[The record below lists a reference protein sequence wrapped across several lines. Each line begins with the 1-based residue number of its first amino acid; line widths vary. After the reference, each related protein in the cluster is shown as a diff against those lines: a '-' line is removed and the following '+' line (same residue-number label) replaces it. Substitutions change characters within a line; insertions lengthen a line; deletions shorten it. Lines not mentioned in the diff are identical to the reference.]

1 LAFAADAEYYRA
13 GARTSTGDGILDN
26 TTTVIVLL
34 LILLIYLLPTL
45 IAYSREHPRRAEI
58 VVVNIFLGWT
68 LIGWI
73 AVFLWAA
80 LAPAE
85 EQPA

>member
-1 LAFAADAEYYRA
+1 
-13 GARTSTGDGILDN
+13 LDN
-26 TTTVIVLL
+26 TTTVIVLM

-45 IAYSREHPRRAEI
+45 IAYSREHPRRVEI
-58 VVVNIFLGWT
+58 VVVNIIFGWT

-73 AVFLWAA
+73 VVFLWAA
-80 LAPAE
+80 LAPVE

>member
-1 LAFAADAEYYRA
+1 
-13 GARTSTGDGILDN
+13 LDN
-26 TTTVIVLL
+26 TTTVIVLM

-45 IAYSREHPRRAEI
+45 IAYSREHPARAEI
-58 VVVNIFLGWT
+58 VVLNIFLGWT